1 MKRHHKSADG
11 LYHIKGKT
19 YKKLEGS
26 RREVGYG
33 TAYKTSGGLTLND
46 LIFRNGR
53 WKSAKKHK
61 TAKKEQRLQKYGY
74 FAQKGKFGYVKRTP
88 KRSKSKSPRRTRS
101 VPKLRRA
108 FTVGGKTLKR
118 R

>member
-46 LIFRNGR
+46 LVFRNGR

-61 TAKKEQRLQKYGY
+61 TAKKNSAYKNMDISHKKENLDMLN
-74 FAQKGKFGYVKRTP
+74 V
-88 KRSKSKSPRRTRS
+88 
-101 VPKLRRA
+101 L
-108 FTVGGKTLKR
+108 LKEVNQNLHVVHDLFLS
-118 R
+118 